1 MTGEPATFDLGGLA
15 NDIRRVAD
23 RLRSLSAGQLAAP
36 APRFGSRTDA
46 GRKAAQ
52 ALADAAQGF
61 EHSGAAESPG
71 WRALPALSDFAVG
84 DTVAVTGRDL
94 IVAATGTRRNQQVW
108 TRVGRRAAAD
118 VLSELGELL
127 TDVRRVL

>member
-1 MTGEPATFDLGGLA
+1 MTGEAATVDLGGLA

-23 RLRSLSAGQLAAP
+23 RLRSLSAGRLAAP
-36 APRFGSRTDA
+36 APPFGSRAAA
-46 GRKAAQ
+46 GRRAAQ

-61 EHSGAAESPG
+61 EESGAAKSPR

-94 IVAATGTRRNQQVW
+94 IVAATGTRRDQQVW
-108 TRVGRRAAAD
+108 TRAGRRAAAD
-118 VLSELGELL
+118 VLFELDALL
-127 TDVRRVL
+127 ADVRRVL